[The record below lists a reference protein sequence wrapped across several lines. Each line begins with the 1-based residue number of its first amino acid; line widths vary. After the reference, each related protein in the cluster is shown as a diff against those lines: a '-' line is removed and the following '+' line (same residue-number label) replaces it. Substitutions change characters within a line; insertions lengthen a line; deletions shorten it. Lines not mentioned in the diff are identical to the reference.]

1 MSFDTPAHELPIG
14 IGTSS
19 YLALQ
24 KLLSIFYTIL
34 SLAAVL
40 ECISYLF
47 VYPEDISPSNW
58 LIAFSS
64 INILRGVYGDS
75 VDYMWLLYVIALLV
89 YSSLLY

>member
-1 MSFDTPAHELPIG
+1 MRKSTKLFLLFMG
-14 IGTSS
+14 NQKTSVIRTQVS
-19 YLALQ
+19 P
-24 KLLSIFYTIL
+24 SNI
-34 SLAAVL
+34 S
-40 ECISYLF
+40 SYLF